1 MPASPRVEPQPEGWR
16 GWGTWPLILPGLLWL
31 LLLYLLPLLAL
42 VPLSLS
48 EQVDRF
54 TLRTVFQ
61 WRVLTYLEV
70 VRLYGPILLRS
81 FLYAG
86 LATAMGIG
94 IAYPLAYAIRFRGG
108 RRRPLLLALVVLPFF
123 TSYLVRAIAF
133 TTVLGDQGPLL
144 GLLRTLALTEPLRRL
159 GVLQDGHLL
168 NTPAAVI
175 LGLTYNL
182 LPYLVL
188 PLVVAME
195 RIEPHLLEAAAD
207 LHASPAGRFWR
218 VVWPLSL
225 PGLNAGL
232 LLSLIPAAG
241 DVVNPRFLGGPNQ
254 QMIANTIESLLL
266 VQLQAP
272 RAAALTLLLMVLI
285 SLGVWRLRQNGLED
299 LPLP

>member
-1 MPASPRVEPQPEGWR
+1 MPASPRAKPRPEGR
-16 GWGTWPLILPGLLWL
+16 RWGSWPLLAPGLLWL
-31 LLLYLLPLLAL
+31 TCLYLLPVMAL

-48 EQVDRF
+48 EPVDRF
-54 TLRTVFQ
+54 SLHTEFR
-61 WRVLTYLEV
+61 WRVVNYLEV
-70 VRLYGPILLRS
+70 LRLYGPILLRS
-81 FLYAG
+81 FAFAAAASALGVA
-86 LATAMGIG
+86 L
-94 IAYPLAYAIRFRGG
+94 AYPLAYAIRFYGG
-108 RRRPLLLALVVLPFF
+108 RWRPLLVALVVLPFF

-133 TTVLGDQGPLL
+133 TTLLGDQGPLL
-144 GLLRTLALTEPLRRL
+144 QLLNALGLREGLNRLGLLEGGRL
-159 GVLQDGHLL
+159 LH
-168 NTPAAVI
+168 TPASVV
-175 LGLTYNL
+175 LGLLYNL
-182 LPYLVL
+182 LPFLVL

-195 RIEPHLLEAAAD
+195 RIEPQLLEAAAD
-207 LHASPAGRFWR
+207 LHAGPMGRFWR

-272 RAAALTLLLMVLI
+272 KAAALTLLLMVLI
-285 SLGVWRLRQNGLED
+285 SLGVWQLRRRGLQE